1 MLALNLA
8 QHQGRCSE
16 LPTHDYLS
24 LAGADTL
31 TAETATTLADGMA
44 VAVGIA
50 LRK

>member
-1 MLALNLA
+1 MLTPNLA
-8 QHQGRCSE
+8 QYQERCSE

-31 TAETATTLADGMA
+31 IAETARTLADGMA

>member
-8 QHQGRCSE
+8 QHQERCSE

-31 TAETATTLADGMA
+31 TAETARSLADGMELS
-44 VAVGIA
+44 VGIL